1 MAKLQWKSRR
11 TIGLISSLVVLYIII
26 RVKNYEYE
34 ASVFISKVKPNVVW
48 EFVADFNNMKY
59 LNPTM

>member
-1 MAKLQWKSRR
+1 MTRIQWNGRR
-11 TIGLISSLVVLYIII
+11 TLGILTSILVLYLVIK
-26 RVKNYEYE
+26 VKNYEYG
-34 ASVFISKVKPNVVW
+34 SSISILKVMPVEIW